1 MEEVHFNRWCMAT
14 SLCERLHLRSANTT
28 FMDGDDHEHVSLEQT
43 ATPGGAAEQERDKDI
58 GINNH
63 LREVH

>member
-1 MEEVHFNRWCMAT
+1 
-14 SLCERLHLRSANTT
+14 
-28 FMDGDDHEHVSLEQT
+28 MDGDDHEHVSLEQT